1 MKTSEIIKYIT
12 TKVTMNF
19 VNKQNDVDKSE
30 HIKKLAC
37 LRIKLSEKR
46 NATNRAMCQIKDYNF

>member
-12 TKVTMNF
+12 TEVTMNF

-37 LRIKLSEKR
+37 LQIKLSEKR
-46 NATNRAMCQIKDYNF
+46 NATNR